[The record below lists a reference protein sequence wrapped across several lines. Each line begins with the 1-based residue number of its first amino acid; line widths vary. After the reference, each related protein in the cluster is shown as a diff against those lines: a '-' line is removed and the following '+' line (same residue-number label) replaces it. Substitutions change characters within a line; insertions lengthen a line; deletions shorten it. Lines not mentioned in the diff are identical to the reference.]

1 MPARRIPVR
10 PRSPLRSL
18 REFAAPVSV
27 LGGGLLGSA
36 ARSALGSAFPAAPG
50 AFPATTLLVNVAG
63 SLFLGL
69 FLARRQRA
77 VTRRWS
83 LHFWAIGVLGSF
95 TTFSTFSVEV
105 FRLLDRQAW
114 ALVVAYAAASIVLG
128 LGAAVLGQRLGRV
141 GR

>member
-1 MPARRIPVR
+1 MQDLPA
-10 PRSPLRSL
+10 PL
-18 REFAAPVSV
+18 AV
-27 LGGGLLGSA
+27 LGGGLIGSA
-36 ARSALGSAFPAAPG
+36 ARAAVGAAFPVAVG
-50 AFPATTLLVNVAG
+50 AFPATTLLVNLAG
-63 SLFLGL
+63 SLLLGL

-83 LHFWAIGVLGSF
+83 LRFWAIGALGSF

-114 ALVVAYAAASIVLG
+114 ASACGYVLASILFG
-128 LGAAVLGQRLGRV
+128 LGAAVIGQRLGRV